1 MIQQYIDL
9 STNATELRF
18 CLLTGIGNEK
28 FIFTAKTVLCISK
41 LDAKVMKKHKRS
53 SRNCSIFAKHNGQ
66 IVPGNLTII
75 PGAFIF

>member
-18 CLLTGIGNEK
+18 CLLIGIGNEK

-53 SRNCSIFAKHNGQ
+53 S
-66 IVPGNLTII
+66 
-75 PGAFIF
+75 